1 MTAAALEPTTFLW
14 LEITGRCQLACVH
27 CYADSSPL
35 GGHGAMS
42 AADWERVLTQAAA
55 HGVAEVQLIG
65 GEPTLHPDF
74 ARLVDRALELGLGV
88 EVYTNLYRVPQAVWD
103 VLSRPGVR
111 VATSWYSADP
121 AAHDAITGRA
131 GSHARTRAN
140 IAEAVRR
147 GIPLRAGIIELED
160 AQDTARAR
168 TELIALG
175 LSENA
180 IGFDRVRSFGR
191 GAAGLP
197 DESDTCGE
205 CGHGCAAVLPD
216 GTVAPCVFT
225 RTAAA
230 GSVRADSLDD
240 ILEGPR
246 FGERVAHLDRV
257 RAPRSEGCGPTC
269 MPCNPCPP
277 CRPSCSPM
285 G

>member
-42 AADWERVLTQAAA
+42 AADWERVLAQAAA

-88 EVYTNLYRVPQAVWD
+88 EVYTNLYRVSQAVWD

-180 IGFDRVRSFGR
+180 IGFDRLRAFGR

-225 RTAAA
+225 RSAAA
-230 GSVRADSLDD
+230 GSIRADSLDA

-246 FGERVAHLDRV
+246 FGERVAHLDQV
-257 RAPRSEGCGPTC
+257 RAARSEGCGPTC

>member
-1 MTAAALEPTTFLW
+1 MTAAAQAPTTFLW
-14 LEITGRCQLACVH
+14 LEITGRCQLECVH
-27 CYADSSPL
+27 CYAESSPL
-35 GGHGAMS
+35 GGHGAMA
-42 AADWERVLTQAAA
+42 AADWERVLAQAAE
-55 HGVAEVQLIG
+55 HGVGEIQLIG

-74 ARLVDRALELGLGV
+74 ARLVARALELGLGV
-88 EVYTNLYRVPQAVWD
+88 EVYTNLYRVPAAVWD

-111 VATSWYSADP
+111 VATSWYSPHA

-147 GIPLRAGIIELED
+147 GIPVRAGIIELDGE
-160 AQDTARAR
+160 QGTERAR

-175 LSENA
+175 LTENA
-180 IGFDRVRSFGR
+180 IGFDRLRAFGR

-197 DESDTCGE
+197 DEADTCGE

-216 GTVAPCVFT
+216 GSVVPCVFT
-225 RTAAA
+225 RTAVA
-230 GSVRADSLDD
+230 GSVRSDALDS
-240 ILEGPR
+240 ILEGAA
-246 FGERVAHLDRV
+246 FGARVEHLDQV
-257 RAPRSEGCGPTC
+257 RAVRSEGCGPTC